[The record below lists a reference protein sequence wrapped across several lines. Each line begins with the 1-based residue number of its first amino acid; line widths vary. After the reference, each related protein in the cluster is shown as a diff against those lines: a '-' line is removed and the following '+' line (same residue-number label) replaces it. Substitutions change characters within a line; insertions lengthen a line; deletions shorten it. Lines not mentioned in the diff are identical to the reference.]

1 MKNFNQ
7 TITILLTFLVF
18 FVSCQQTKQIDPTSE
33 EYQAK
38 VKEEITQINR
48 LYLEAWI
55 NEDIDSVMYFLDE
68 GFINMFS
75 FGMSSTKE
83 QSPDDFTN
91 VFDNYSVEDVEY
103 KIVEVIADQNYAV
116 ETGLLK
122 QKWITNDK
130 QDTIL
135 FDMRGM
141 NVWKKQEDG
150 SWKMFRG
157 IGQQ

>member
-1 MKNFNQ
+1 MKNIILIIGLA
-7 TITILLTFLVF
+7 TIICA
-18 FVSCQQTKQIDPTSE
+18 CQQTKQIDPTSE

-38 VKEEITQINR
+38 VKEEIVQLNK
-48 LYLEAWI
+48 LYFEAWE
-55 NEDIDSVMYFLDE
+55 NEDVDSVMYFIDE

-83 QSPDDFTN
+83 QSPDDFAN
-91 VFDNYSVEDVEY
+91 VFENYSVEDVVYETT
-103 KIVEVIADQNYAV
+103 EVIADQNYAV

-141 NVWKKQEDG
+141 QVWKKQEDG
-150 SWKMFRG
+150 SWKIFRL